1 MPNRSIQNQLQK
13 LCNQVKGILRL
24 AIDRLA
30 LLSLEHSSKRNKQV
44 CIIRLDALGDFVAW
58 LPFAEIL
65 CSYYGERNIKTIL
78 IANESWSQFA
88 SDLNL
93 FSEIISVNRHLYV
106 NNLFY
111 RYKINL
117 QIKKYTFS
125 LVLNPVYNR
134 EFYLSDSLNRV
145 AKSTK
150 KIGFICNETDS
161 RHKKISDKWYTDL
174 IRKKEGLQHY
184 LLLGCAFLDH
194 LEIGYPHKTIGSKRL
209 FELLENSR
217 EMIGGEPY
225 YVIVPGSGWVGRSW
239 PIEKWAKLCQ
249 LISKESKMKGIV
261 LGSKAEISLGS
272 KISSANKM
280 IIDLVGKTSIKEMA
294 EVISKANFIISNETS
309 AIHLA
314 IQLNIP
320 SICILGGGHYGQFL
334 PMPAG
339 IQIKTPP
346 ILVNH
351 LLPCYGCNWECPY
364 QYSPTGSVKCISN
377 IDVDEVFNVLKS
389 NFVLN

>member
-13 LCNQVKGILRL
+13 LSNQVKGILRL
-24 AIDRLA
+24 AIDILA
-30 LLSLEHSSKRNKQV
+30 LLSLDHSSKRNKQV

-65 CSYYGERNIKTIL
+65 CSYYGERNIKPIL
-78 IANESWSQFA
+78 IANENWSQFA

-93 FSEIISVNRHLYV
+93 FGQIISVNRNLYV

-150 KIGFICNETDS
+150 KIGFISNEMDS

-174 IRKKEGLQHY
+174 IRKEEGLQHY
-184 LLLGCAFLDH
+184 ILLGCAFLDH
-194 LEIGYPHKTIGSKRL
+194 LEISYPHKTTGSKKL

-225 YVIVPGSGWVGRSW
+225 YVIVPGSGWAGRSW

-280 IIDLVGKTSIKEMA
+280 IIDFVGKTSIKEMA
-294 EVISKANFIISNETS
+294 EVISRAKFIISNETS
-309 AIHLA
+309 AIHFA
-314 IQLNIP
+314 MQLSIP

-334 PMPAG
+334 PIPAG
-339 IQIKTPP
+339 IEINTPP

-351 LLPCYGCNWECPY
+351 LMPCYGCNWKCPY
-364 QYSPTGSVKCISN
+364 QHSATESVKCISN

-389 NFVLN
+389 NFILN